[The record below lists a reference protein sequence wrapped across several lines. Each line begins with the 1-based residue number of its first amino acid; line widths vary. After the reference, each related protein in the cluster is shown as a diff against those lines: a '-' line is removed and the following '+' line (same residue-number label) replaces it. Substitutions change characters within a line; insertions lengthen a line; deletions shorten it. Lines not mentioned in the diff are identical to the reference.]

1 MQDLPWNR
9 AVKCLE
15 ACGVDADHIHLYLPK
30 DAVGK
35 VDLIHIFRRIVG
47 SIDINCITVQVQH
60 VLWARLYEHRSLK
73 KNMRAGWRRERPG
86 QWDRKVMDWQD
97 LWHLFTKESL
107 REKTLSVPLS
117 KTNKRYKD
125 LDLNTKNKNHFS
137 KSQYE
142 QQKAA
147 LLGIRV
153 LTDLRRASH
162 TARLALP
169 RAYRHRVVYP
179 VQQFYN
185 KNLQRRSY
193 VLYCMAPYLISR
205 I

>member
-1 MQDLPWNR
+1 MQDLLWNR
-9 AVKCLE
+9 TAVKCLE

-35 VDLIHIFRRIVG
+35 VDLIHIFRSIVA

-60 VLWARLYEHRSLK
+60 VLWARLYEHGSLK
-73 KNMRAGWRRERPG
+73 NMHAGWRRERPG

-97 LWHLFTKESL
+97 LWHLFAKKSL
-107 REKTLSVPLS
+107 REKDFNCTSEQ
-117 KTNKRYKD
+117 NKQKISRPR

-169 RAYRHRVVYP
+169 LAYRHRVVYP
-179 VQQFYN
+179 VQ
-185 KNLQRRSY
+185 
-193 VLYCMAPYLISR
+193 
-205 I
+205 

>member
-1 MQDLPWNR
+1 MESY
-9 AVKCLE
+9 CSLE

-35 VDLIHIFRRIVG
+35 VDLIHIFRRIVA

-60 VLWARLYEHRSLK
+60 VLWARLYEHGSLK
-73 KNMRAGWRRERPG
+73 KNMHAGWRRERPG
-86 QWDRKVMDWQD
+86 QWDGKVMDWQD

-142 QQKAA
+142 QQRHFW
-147 LLGIRV
+147 GSEFW
-153 LTDLRRASH
+153 LTWEEPLTPQGWRCLER
-162 TARLALP
+162 TATESFTQSNNFTTKIFNEDPMCCIAW
-169 RAYRHRVVYP
+169 HH
-179 VQQFYN
+179 
-185 KNLQRRSY
+185 
-193 VLYCMAPYLISR
+193 I
-205 I
+205 